1 MKMYGLKDEGQ
12 TMQMISNNIS
22 NSLSAYRRR
31 LSKITDRA
39 ASPKNTTPQNAPAPV
54 NPLAAVFALKKKMM
68 EEEERKKQEQDGV
81 EEINDD
87 DLDMKV

>member
-31 LSKITDRA
+31 LSKITDKG
-39 ASPKNTTPQNAPAPV
+39 ASSKHTTPPKAAPV
-54 NPLAAVFALKKKMM
+54 PANPLAAVFALKQKM
-68 EEEERKKQEQDGV
+68 
-81 EEINDD
+81 
-87 DLDMKV
+87 

>member
-1 MKMYGLKDEGQ
+1 MERFKEGLKKKYLDPGMKMYGLKDEGQ

-39 ASPKNTTPQNAPAPV
+39 ADPKNTTP
-54 NPLAAVFALKKKMM
+54 
-68 EEEERKKQEQDGV
+68 
-81 EEINDD
+81 
-87 DLDMKV
+87 